1 MRLLVGIEHYLQMS
15 VEEQIAALQDSL
27 PSMEEYLSRRMNT
40 SAVEPCLTISEYVC
54 MFEIYHRSFLKT
66 SKF

>member
-1 MRLLVGIEHYLQMS
+1 MRLLLDIEHYLQMS

-40 SAVEPCLTISEYVC
+40 SAVRACLAITE
-54 MFEIYHRSFLKT
+54 
-66 SKF
+66 